1 MNIIDL
7 SFDIDNSCMTCG
19 TPWHEKVRIK
29 KLGEISSVGRNTT
42 SIKLGSHSG
51 THIDSPN
58 HFLNDDYGVDQ
69 LDLNILCGKITVI
82 DFTHFKQ
89 GMQVKLEDVM
99 NINVTE
105 RILFRFGWHRF
116 WKTKEYYK
124 DFPFFSIE
132 AAEYLVKS
140 GIKLIALDTPSPDSG
155 QNIKLGGKYDS
166 PVHKLFLE
174 NEIIIIE
181 YLTNTD
187 KINCDK
193 KLKIVALPL
202 KLKGIDGS
210 PARVIIMEE

>member
-1 MNIIDL
+1 MA
-7 SFDIDNSCMTCG
+7 G
-19 TPWHEKVRIK
+19 
-29 KLGEISSVGRNTT
+29 
-42 SIKLGSHSG
+42 
-51 THIDSPN
+51 IDS
-58 HFLNDDYGVDQ
+58 
-69 LDLNILCGKITVI
+69 GK
-82 DFTHFKQ
+82 K
-89 GMQVKLEDVM
+89 
-99 NINVTE
+99 
-105 RILFRFGWHRF
+105 
-116 WKTKEYYK
+116 KEYYK